1 MLNKKMSMAVR
12 SALGLVAVAS
22 AMSAGLAFGQDTD
35 GEEIEV
41 EEVVVTGSRIKRTT
55 NTKSQYVVSIT
66 AQDMKLTGEVTVA
79 DALRSS
85 TLNSLGSFR
94 ESSGSS
100 AQSNA
105 TFNLRGAGASRTAVL
120 INGRRTVGSP
130 SLGGGGSVN
139 LNLIPMSFV
148 ERIDIIADGASA
160 VYGSDAVTGVVN
172 IIMKKGYDG
181 AQFSM
186 SYGDRAKDDGSE
198 NSFSFL
204 TGAQGDKGSVTFGI
218 EMDQRD
224 PVFDK
229 DRDFT
234 AARYSDLDGD
244 GYITGYAETEGVSF
258 YATSLINPNYDPAIP
273 YSENDPASWY
283 VNPGNNC
290 VDDGAFVGQMKSD
303 LVFGPDT
310 GFYCGYAYAN
320 VSANRAST
328 KRINSYVN
336 ANYNVSDDVEIYV
349 DAVMSNNESFGRY
362 APPAAPGTM
371 LASNPKNPYGQ
382 DVSGYFRWTDIG
394 TRDNIVNDT
403 LIDVN
408 VGMKADLTDDLSFEA
423 YYTFSDYRSTSIGK
437 YYLSYGGFAENVLYG
452 VSDLDTYNANLK
464 TTTLNDDRQNM
475 QKIFAGVQWNMF
487 EMAGGQASSY
497 FAVETF
503 DVTYQADVD
512 AQSEAGL
519 VGGSAG
525 NSAQGTRSVKA
536 VSAEAILPVTDY
548 LEIDLAVRYDDY
560 NDFGSEVSPR
570 VGATFTMIDNLDI
583 KASYGQG
590 FRAPDMSDLYGATS
604 FSAESATDYYGCQL
618 DGVSEADCPD
628 RQFDTYIGSNPDL
641 GAETSETMSIGAVYT
656 YNDNWVGKINY
667 VVLDLQNAVEY
678 VSAQD
683 MLNVDFNTGGL
694 NPQVTRS
701 AAGAVTEIAAGYQ
714 NAVNDV
720 QRKSVD
726 LALEGTIWESDEF
739 GTFNLKTE
747 ATKYLTFETEAQF
760 GSGILGDAVD
770 SLGFPEW
777 RSGALVSW
785 TMGNWG
791 ANISTSY
798 IGESESASGEVKWDS
813 WKEHNLNVS
822 YDFNEYGEVTLGAN
836 NLLNEDP
843 LLDASG
849 SMADEYQYPILGRV
863 VYLQYTI
870 EM

>member
-1 MLNKKMSMAVR
+1 MFNKKMSMAVR
-12 SALGLVAVAS
+12 SALGLAAVAS
-22 AMSAGLAFGQDTD
+22 VMSAGLAFGQDAD
-35 GEEIEV
+35 EKELQV
-41 EEVVVTGSRIKRTT
+41 EEVLVTGSRIKRTS
-55 NTKSQYVVSIT
+55 NTESQTVISIT
-66 AQDMKLTGEVTVA
+66 AADMKLTGEVSVA

-105 TFNLRGAGASRTAVL
+105 TFNLRGAGAARTAVL

-139 LNLIPMSFV
+139 LNLIPMAFV
-148 ERIDIIADGASA
+148 ERIDILADGASA
-160 VYGSDAVTGVVN
+160 VYGSDAITGVVN
-172 IIMKKGYDG
+172 IILKKGYDG
-181 AQFSM
+181 VEFSAR
-186 SYGDRAKDDGSE
+186 YGDRSKDDGSE
-198 NSFSFL
+198 ESFSFL

-218 EMDQRD
+218 ETNRRD

-244 GYITGYAETEGVSF
+244 GFITGYGETEGVSF
-258 YATSLINPNYDPAIP
+258 YATTLLNPNALTGPFDP
-273 YSENDPASWY
+273 NDSGTWAVS
-283 VNPGNNC
+283 PGNDC

-328 KRINSYVN
+328 DRINSFVN
-336 ANYNVSDDVEIYV
+336 ANYAVSDDIEIYV

-371 LASNPKNPYGQ
+371 LAANPKNPYGQ

-394 TRDNIVNDT
+394 TRDNIVNDA

-408 VGMKADLTDDLSFEA
+408 VGMTADLSDALSFEA

-437 YYLSYGGFAENVLYG
+437 YYLSYGGFAENVLYE
-452 VSDLDTYNANLK
+452 VSDLDQYNANLK

-475 QKIFAGVQWNMF
+475 QKLFAGMQWNMF
-487 EMAGGQASSY
+487 EMAGGMASSY

-525 NSAQGTRSVKA
+525 NSAQGARSVSA
-536 VSAEAILPVTDY
+536 ISAEAILPVTDY
-548 LEIDLAVRYDDY
+548 LEIDAAVRYDDY
-560 NDFGSEVSPR
+560 DDFGSEVSPR
-570 VGATFTMIDNLDI
+570 VGITFTMIDNLI
-583 KASYGQG
+583 LKASYGQG
-590 FRAPDMSDLYGATS
+590 FRAPDLSDLYGATS
-604 FSAESATDYYGCQL
+604 FSAESATDYYGCLL
-618 DGVSEADCPD
+618 DGISEANCPD
-628 RQFDTYIGSNPDL
+628 RQFNTYYGSNPNL
-641 GAETSETMSIGAVYT
+641 NAETSETMSFGAEYT
-656 YNDNWVGKINY
+656 YDDNWVAKVNY
-667 VVLDLQNAVEY
+667 VTLELQGAIEQVT
-678 VSAQD
+678 AQD
-683 MLNVDFNTGGL
+683 MLNVDFNTGGQ
-694 NPQVTRS
+694 NPLVTRN
-701 AAGAVTEIAAGYQ
+701 AAGAVQEISAGFQ

-726 LALEGTIWESDEF
+726 FALDGTVWESDEYGKF
-739 GTFNLKTE
+739 RFRSE
-747 ATKYLTFETEAQF
+747 ATKYLTFETETQF
-760 GSGILGDAVD
+760 GSGILGDAVN

-777 RSGALVSW
+777 RSAALLSW

-791 ANISTSY
+791 AAISTSY
-798 IGESESASGEVKWDS
+798 IGESESGSGEVKWDS

-843 LLDASG
+843 LLDSSG
-849 SMADEYQYPILGRV
+849 SQADQYQYPILGRV
-863 VYLQYTI
+863 IYLSYTI

>member
-1 MLNKKMSMAVR
+1 MKIAPLSNAIR
-12 SALGLVAVAS
+12 AALGASLLVSVA
-22 AMSAGLAFGQDTD
+22 MPAFAQDAND
-35 GEEIEV
+35 VEV
-41 EEVVVTGSRIKRTT
+41 EEVVITGSKIKRTT
-55 NTKSQYVVSIT
+55 NTESQYVVSIT
-66 AQDMKLTGEVTVA
+66 AADMKLTGEVSVA

-105 TFNLRGAGASRTAVL
+105 TFNLRGAGAARTAIL

-148 ERIDIIADGASA
+148 ERIDIVADGASA

-172 IIMKKGYDG
+172 VILKKGYDG
-181 AQFSM
+181 VQLSGR
-186 SYGDRAKDDGSE
+186 YGDRSKDDGSE
-198 NSFSFL
+198 HGFNL
-204 TGAQGDKGSVTFGI
+204 LVGAQGDKGSVTFGL
-218 EMDQRD
+218 EMDKRD
-224 PVFDK
+224 AVFDK

-244 GYITGYAETEGVSF
+244 GYITGYAETEGISF

-273 YSENDPASWY
+273 YSESDPSSWY
-283 VNPGNNC
+283 VHPGNNC
-290 VDDGAFVGQMKSD
+290 VDDGAFQGPMKSD

-320 VSANRAST
+320 VSANRASME
-328 KRINSYVN
+328 RINSFVS
-336 ANYNVSDDVEIYV
+336 ADYNVNDDVEVYV
-349 DAVMSNNESFGRY
+349 DAIISNNESFGRY

-371 LASNPKNPYGQ
+371 LAANPKNPYGQ

-394 TRDNIVNDT
+394 TRDNVVNDT

-408 VGMKADLTDDLSFEA
+408 LGVNAQINDDLSFEA
-423 YYTFSDYRSTSIGK
+423 YYTYSDYKSTSIGK
-437 YYLSYGGFAENVLYG
+437 YYLSYGGFAENILYE
-452 VSDLDTYNANLK
+452 VSDLDQYNANLK
-464 TTTLNDDRQNM
+464 HTTLNDDRMNM
-475 QKIFAGVQWNMF
+475 QKIAAGMQWNMF
-487 EMAGGQASSY
+487 EMAGGTASTY
-497 FAVETF
+497 FGVETF
-503 DVTYQADVD
+503 DVNYRADVD

-525 NSAQGTRSVKA
+525 NSAQGSRSVNA
-536 VSAEAILPVTDY
+536 VMAEAILPVTDY
-548 LEIDLAVRYDDY
+548 LEVDLAVRYDNYD
-560 NDFGSEVSPR
+560 DFGSEVSPR
-570 VGATFTMIDNLDI
+570 VGATFTMIDNLVV

-590 FRAPDMSDLYGATS
+590 FRAPDLSDLYGATS
-604 FSAESATDYYGCQL
+604 FSAESAKDYYGCSL

-641 GAETSETMSIGAVYT
+641 MAETSETMSFGLEYT
-656 YNDNWVGKINY
+656 YDNNWVAKVNY
-667 VVLDLQNAVEY
+667 VTLELQSAVEY

-683 MLNVDFNTGGL
+683 MLNVDRNTGGN
-694 NPQVTRS
+694 NPQVDRN
-701 AAGAVTEIAAGYQ
+701 ALGAVTEIRAGYQ

-720 QRKSVD
+720 QRQSVD
-726 LALEGTIWESDEF
+726 LALDGTIHESDDY
-739 GTFNLKTE
+739 GTFGFRGE
-747 ATKYLTFETEAQF
+747 ATKYLKFETETEF

-770 SLGFPEW
+770 TLGFPEW
-777 RSGALVSW
+777 RSSALISW

-798 IGESESASGEVKWDS
+798 IGESESGSGEVKWDS

-822 YDFNEYGEVTLGAN
+822 YNFNELGEVTLGAN
-836 NLLNEDP
+836 NLTNEDP
-843 LLDASG
+843 LLDSSG

-863 VYLQYTI
+863 IYLDYTI
-870 EM
+870 EL

>member
-1 MLNKKMSMAVR
+1 MKIAPLSNAIR
-12 SALGLVAVAS
+12 AALGASLLVSVA
-22 AMSAGLAFGQDTD
+22 MPAFAQDAN
-35 GEEIEV
+35 EVEV
-41 EEVVVTGSRIKRTT
+41 EEVVITGSKIKRTT
-55 NTKSQYVVSIT
+55 NTESQYVVSIT
-66 AQDMKLTGEVTVA
+66 AADMKLTGEVSVA

-105 TFNLRGAGASRTAVL
+105 TFNLRGAGAARTAIL

-148 ERIDIIADGASA
+148 ERIDIVADGASA

-172 IIMKKGYDG
+172 VILKKGYDG
-181 AQFSM
+181 VQLSGR
-186 SYGDRAKDDGSE
+186 YGDRSKDDGSE
-198 NSFSFL
+198 HGFSLL
-204 TGAQGDKGSVTFGI
+204 TGAQGDKGSITFGL
-218 EMDQRD
+218 EMDKRD
-224 PVFDK
+224 AVFDK

-244 GYITGYAETEGVSF
+244 GYITGYGETEGISF

-273 YSENDPASWY
+273 YSESDPSSWY
-283 VNPGNNC
+283 VHPGNNC
-290 VDDGAFVGQMKSD
+290 VDDGAFQGPMKAD

-320 VSANRAST
+320 VSANRASME
-328 KRINSYVN
+328 RINSFVS
-336 ANYNVSDDVEIYV
+336 ADYNVNDDVQVYV
-349 DAVMSNNESFGRY
+349 DAIISNNESFGRY

-371 LASNPKNPYGQ
+371 LAANPKNPYGQ

-394 TRDNIVNDT
+394 TRDNVVNDS

-408 VGMKADLTDDLSFEA
+408 LGVNAQLNDDISFEA
-423 YYTFSDYRSTSIGK
+423 FYTYSDYKSTSIGK
-437 YYLSYGGFAENVLYG
+437 YYLSYGGFAENILYE
-452 VSDLDTYNANLK
+452 VSDLDVYNANLK
-464 TTTLNDDRQNM
+464 HTTLNDDRMNL
-475 QKIFAGVQWNMF
+475 QKISVGMQWNMF
-487 EMAGGQASSY
+487 EMAGGTASTY
-497 FAVETF
+497 FGAETF
-503 DVTYQADVD
+503 DVNYRADVD

-525 NSAQGTRSVKA
+525 NSAQGSRSVNA
-536 VSAEAILPVTDY
+536 VMAEAILPVTDY
-548 LEIDLAVRYDDY
+548 LEVDLAVRYDDY
-560 NDFGSEVSPR
+560 DDFGSEVSPR
-570 VGATFTMIDNLDI
+570 VGARFTMIDNLVV

-590 FRAPDMSDLYGATS
+590 FRAPDLSDLYGATS
-604 FSAESATDYYGCQL
+604 FSAENATDYYGCSL
-618 DGVSEADCPD
+618 DGVAEADCPD
-628 RQFDTYIGSNPDL
+628 RQFDTYIGSNPNLD
-641 GAETSETMSIGAVYT
+641 AETSETMSLGVEYT
-656 YNDNWVGKINY
+656 YDNNWVAKVNY
-667 VVLDLQNAVEY
+667 VTLELQSAVEY

-683 MLNVDFNTGGL
+683 MLNVDRNTGGN
-694 NPQVTRS
+694 NPQVDRNS
-701 AAGAVTEIAAGYQ
+701 LGAVTEIRAGYQ

-726 LALEGTIWESDEF
+726 LALDGTLLESDDY
-739 GTFNLKTE
+739 GTFGLRAE
-747 ATKYLTFETEAQF
+747 ATKYLKFETETQF
-760 GSGILGDAVD
+760 GSGLLGDAVD
-770 SLGFPEW
+770 TLGFPEW
-777 RSGALVSW
+777 RSSALISW

-798 IGESESASGEVKWDS
+798 IGESESGTGEVKWDS

-822 YDFNEYGEVTLGAN
+822 YNFNELGEITLGAN
-836 NLLNEDP
+836 NLTNEDP

-863 VYLQYTI
+863 IYLDYTI

>member
-1 MLNKKMSMAVR
+1 MINTKLSTAVR
-12 SALGLVAVAS
+12 SALGLATFAT
-22 AMSAGLAFGQDTD
+22 AMSSGLIYAQEV
-35 GEEIEV
+35 EEQEVDV

-55 NTKSQYVVSIT
+55 NTESQYVVSIT
-66 AQDMKLTGEVTVA
+66 AADMKLTGEVSVA

-105 TFNLRGAGASRTAVL
+105 TFNLRGAGASRTAIL

-148 ERIDIIADGASA
+148 ERIDIVADGASA

-172 IIMKKGYDG
+172 IILKKGYDG
-181 AQFSM
+181 VQLSAR
-186 SYGDRAKDDGSE
+186 YGDRSKDDGSE
-198 NSFSFL
+198 HGFSLL
-204 TGAQGDKGSVTFGI
+204 TGAQGDKGSITFGV
-218 EMDQRD
+218 EMDKRD

-234 AARYSDLDGD
+234 KARYSDLNGD
-244 GYITGYAETEGVSF
+244 GYITGYAETEGISF
-258 YATSLINPNYDPAIP
+258 YATSLINPFYDPSIP
-273 YSENDPASWY
+273 YSEDNPDSWY
-283 VNPGNNC
+283 VHPGNNC
-290 VDDGAFVGQMKSD
+290 VDDGAFQGPMKSD

-320 VSANRAST
+320 VSANRASME
-328 KRINSYVN
+328 RINSFVN
-336 ANYNVSDDVEIYV
+336 ANYNVNDDVELFV
-349 DAVMSNNESFGRY
+349 DAVISNNESFGRY

-382 DVSGYFRWTDIG
+382 DVFGYFRWTDIG
-394 TRDNIVNDT
+394 TRDNVVNDT
-403 LIDVN
+403 LIDIN
-408 VGMKADLTDDLSFEA
+408 LGMQVDLNDDMSFEA
-423 YYTFSDYRSTSIGK
+423 YYTYSDYRSTSIGK
-437 YYLSYGGFAENVLYG
+437 YYLSYGGFAENVLYS
-452 VSDLDTYNANLK
+452 VSDPDQYIANLK
-464 TTTLNDDRQNM
+464 HTTLNDDRQNM
-475 QKIFAGVQWNMF
+475 QKLFAGMQWNMF
-487 EMAGGQASSY
+487 EMAGGTASSY
-497 FAVETF
+497 FAIESF
-503 DVTYQADVD
+503 DVNYRADVD

-525 NSAQGTRSVKA
+525 NSAQGSRSVNA
-536 VSAEAILPVTDY
+536 ISAEAILPVTDY

-560 NDFGSEVSPR
+560 DDFGSEVSPR
-570 VGATFTMIDNLDI
+570 VGATFTMIDNLVV

-590 FRAPDMSDLYGATS
+590 FRAPDLSDLYGATS

-628 RQFDTYIGSNPDL
+628 RQFDTYIGSNPNL
-641 GAETSETMSIGAVYT
+641 NAETSETLSFGLEYT
-656 YNDNWVGKINY
+656 YDNNWVAKMNY
-667 VVLDLQNAVEY
+667 VVLELQSAVEY

-683 MLNVDFNTGGL
+683 MLNVDYNTQGN
-694 NPQVTRS
+694 NPAVQRS
-701 AAGAVTEIAAGYQ
+701 ATGSVIEISAGYQ

-720 QRKSVD
+720 QRKSLD

-739 GTFNLKTE
+739 GTFNLRTQ
-747 ATKYLTFETEAQF
+747 ATKYLKFETESEF

-770 SLGFPEW
+770 TLGFPEW
-777 RSGALVSW
+777 RSDALISW
-785 TMGNWG
+785 TMGNWS
-791 ANISTSY
+791 ANVSTSY
-798 IGESESASGEVKWDS
+798 IGESESSSGDVKWDS
-813 WKEHNLNVS
+813 WKEHNVNVS
-822 YDFNEYGEVTLGAN
+822 YNFNDYGEITLGAN
-836 NLLNEDP
+836 NATNEDP

-863 VYLQYTI
+863 IYLNYTI

>member
-1 MLNKKMSMAVR
+1 MKIAPLSNAIR
-12 SALGLVAVAS
+12 AALGASLLVSVA
-22 AMSAGLAFGQDTD
+22 MPAFAQDAND
-35 GEEIEV
+35 VEV
-41 EEVVVTGSRIKRTT
+41 EEVVITGSKIKRTT
-55 NTKSQYVVSIT
+55 NTESQYVVSIT
-66 AQDMKLTGEVTVA
+66 AADMKLTGEVSVA

-105 TFNLRGAGASRTAVL
+105 TFNLRGAGAARTAIL

-148 ERIDIIADGASA
+148 ERIDIVADGASA

-172 IIMKKGYDG
+172 VILKKGYDG
-181 AQFSM
+181 VQLSGR
-186 SYGDRAKDDGSE
+186 YGDRSKDDGSE
-198 NSFSFL
+198 HGFNL
-204 TGAQGDKGSVTFGI
+204 LVGAQGDKGSVTFGL
-218 EMDQRD
+218 EMDKRD
-224 PVFDK
+224 AVFDK

-244 GYITGYAETEGVSF
+244 GYITGYAETEGISF

-273 YSENDPASWY
+273 YSESDPSSWY
-283 VNPGNNC
+283 VHPGNNC
-290 VDDGAFVGQMKSD
+290 VDDGAFQGPMKSD

-320 VSANRAST
+320 VSANRASME
-328 KRINSYVN
+328 RINSFVS
-336 ANYNVSDDVEIYV
+336 ADYNVNDDVEVYV
-349 DAVMSNNESFGRY
+349 DAIISNNESFGRY

-371 LASNPKNPYGQ
+371 LAANPKNPYGQ

-394 TRDNIVNDT
+394 TRDNVVNDT

-408 VGMKADLTDDLSFEA
+408 LGVNAQINDDLSFEA
-423 YYTFSDYRSTSIGK
+423 YYTYSDYKSTSIGK
-437 YYLSYGGFAENVLYG
+437 YYLSYGGFAENILYE
-452 VSDLDTYNANLK
+452 VSDLDQYNANLK
-464 TTTLNDDRQNM
+464 HTTLNDDRMNM
-475 QKIFAGVQWNMF
+475 QKIAAGMQWNMF
-487 EMAGGQASSY
+487 EMAGGTASTY
-497 FAVETF
+497 FGVETF
-503 DVTYQADVD
+503 DVNYRADVD

-525 NSAQGTRSVKA
+525 NSAQGSRSVNA
-536 VSAEAILPVTDY
+536 VMAEAILPVTDY
-548 LEIDLAVRYDDY
+548 LEVDLAVRYDNYD
-560 NDFGSEVSPR
+560 DFGSEVSPR
-570 VGATFTMIDNLDI
+570 VGATFTMIDNLVV

-590 FRAPDMSDLYGATS
+590 FRAPDLSDLYGATS
-604 FSAESATDYYGCQL
+604 FSAESAKDYYGCSL

-641 GAETSETMSIGAVYT
+641 MAETSETMSFGLEYT
-656 YNDNWVGKINY
+656 YDNNWVAKVNY
-667 VVLDLQNAVEY
+667 VTLELQSAVEY

-683 MLNVDFNTGGL
+683 MLNVDRNTGGN
-694 NPQVTRS
+694 NPQVDRNS
-701 AAGAVTEIAAGYQ
+701 LGAVTEIRAGYQ

-720 QRKSVD
+720 QRQSVD
-726 LALEGTIWESDEF
+726 LALDGTIHESDDY
-739 GTFNLKTE
+739 GTFGFRGE
-747 ATKYLTFETEAQF
+747 ATKYLKFETETEF

-770 SLGFPEW
+770 TLGFPEW
-777 RSGALVSW
+777 RSSALISW

-798 IGESESASGEVKWDS
+798 IGESESGSGEVKWDS

-822 YDFNEYGEVTLGAN
+822 YNFNELGEVTLGAN
-836 NLLNEDP
+836 NLTNEDP
-843 LLDASG
+843 LLDSSG

-863 VYLQYTI
+863 IYLDYTI
-870 EM
+870 EL

>member
-1 MLNKKMSMAVR
+1 MKIAPLSNAIR
-12 SALGLVAVAS
+12 AALGASLLVSVA
-22 AMSAGLAFGQDTD
+22 MPAFAQDAND
-35 GEEIEV
+35 VEV
-41 EEVVVTGSRIKRTT
+41 EEVVITGSKIKRTT
-55 NTKSQYVVSIT
+55 NTESQYVVSIT
-66 AQDMKLTGEVTVA
+66 AADMKLTGEVSVA

-105 TFNLRGAGASRTAVL
+105 TFNLRGAGAARTAIL

-148 ERIDIIADGASA
+148 ERIDIVADGASA

-172 IIMKKGYDG
+172 VILKKGYDG
-181 AQFSM
+181 VQLSGR
-186 SYGDRAKDDGSE
+186 YGDRSKDDGSE
-198 NSFSFL
+198 HGFNL
-204 TGAQGDKGSVTFGI
+204 LVGAQGDKGSVTFGL
-218 EMDQRD
+218 EMDKRD
-224 PVFDK
+224 AVFDK

-244 GYITGYAETEGVSF
+244 GYITGYAETEGISF

-273 YSENDPASWY
+273 YSESDPSSWY
-283 VNPGNNC
+283 VHPGNNC
-290 VDDGAFVGQMKSD
+290 VDDGAFQGPMKSD

-320 VSANRAST
+320 VSANRASME
-328 KRINSYVN
+328 RINSFVS
-336 ANYNVSDDVEIYV
+336 ADYNVNDDVEVYV
-349 DAVMSNNESFGRY
+349 DAIISNNESFGRY

-371 LASNPKNPYGQ
+371 LAANPKNPYGQ

-394 TRDNIVNDT
+394 TRDNVVNDT

-408 VGMKADLTDDLSFEA
+408 LGVNAQINDDLSFEA
-423 YYTFSDYRSTSIGK
+423 YYTYSDYKSTSIGK
-437 YYLSYGGFAENVLYG
+437 YYLSYGGFAENILYE
-452 VSDLDTYNANLK
+452 VSDLDQYNANLK
-464 TTTLNDDRQNM
+464 HTTLNDDRMNM
-475 QKIFAGVQWNMF
+475 QKIAAGMQWNMF
-487 EMAGGQASSY
+487 EMAGGTASTY
-497 FAVETF
+497 FGVETF
-503 DVTYQADVD
+503 DVNYRADVD

-525 NSAQGTRSVKA
+525 NSAQGSRSVNA
-536 VSAEAILPVTDY
+536 VMAEAILPVTDY
-548 LEIDLAVRYDDY
+548 LEVDLAVRYDDY
-560 NDFGSEVSPR
+560 DDFGSEVSPR
-570 VGATFTMIDNLDI
+570 VGATFTMIDNLVV

-590 FRAPDMSDLYGATS
+590 FRAPDLSDLYGATS
-604 FSAESATDYYGCQL
+604 FSAESAKDYYGCSL

-641 GAETSETMSIGAVYT
+641 MAETSETMSFGLEYT
-656 YNDNWVGKINY
+656 YDNNWVAKVNY
-667 VVLDLQNAVEY
+667 VTLELQSAVEY

-683 MLNVDFNTGGL
+683 MLNVDRNTGGN
-694 NPQVTRS
+694 NPQVDRNS
-701 AAGAVTEIAAGYQ
+701 LGAVTEIRAGYQ

-720 QRKSVD
+720 QRQSVD
-726 LALEGTIWESDEF
+726 LALDGTIHESDDY
-739 GTFNLKTE
+739 GTFGFRGE
-747 ATKYLTFETEAQF
+747 ATKYLKFETETEF

-770 SLGFPEW
+770 TLGFPEW
-777 RSGALVSW
+777 RSSALVSW

-798 IGESESASGEVKWDS
+798 IGESESGSGEVKWDS

-822 YDFNEYGEVTLGAN
+822 YNFNELGEVTLGAN
-836 NLLNEDP
+836 NLTNEDP

-863 VYLQYTI
+863 IYLDYTI
-870 EM
+870 EL

>member
-1 MLNKKMSMAVR
+1 MNKNKMSMAIK
-12 SALGLVAVAS
+12 S
-22 AMSAGLAFGQDTD
+22 AMGIAALAGVMATGGAYAQD
-35 GEEIEV
+35 EAAEV

-55 NTKSQYVVSIT
+55 NTESQTVITIT
-66 AQDMKLTGEVTVA
+66 AADMKLTGEVTVA

-94 ESSGSS
+94 ESSGNS

-105 TFNLRGAGASRTAVL
+105 TFNLRGAGAGRTAIL

-148 ERIDIIADGASA
+148 EQIEILGDGASA

-172 IIMKKGYDG
+172 IILKKGYDG
-181 AQFSM
+181 AELGV
-186 SYGDRAKDDGSE
+186 SYGERSKDNGSE
-198 NSFSFL
+198 HRWSFL
-204 TGAQGDKGSVTFGI
+204 TGAQGDKGSITFGI
-218 EMDQRD
+218 EADKRD

-244 GYITGYAETEGVSF
+244 GYITGYAETEGISF
-258 YATSLINPNYDPAIP
+258 YATSLINPFYDPSIP
-273 YSENDPASWY
+273 YSEDNPDSWY

-290 VDDGAFVGQMKSD
+290 VDDGAFQGPMKAD

-328 KRINSYVN
+328 KRINSYVS
-336 ANYNVSDDVEIYV
+336 ADYQVSDDIEVFV
-349 DAVMSNNESFGRY
+349 DAVFSNNESFGRY

-371 LASNPKNPYGQ
+371 LASNPKNPFGQ
-382 DVSGYFRWTDIG
+382 DVFGYFRWTDIG
-394 TRDNIVNDT
+394 TRDNVVNDT

-408 VGMKADLTDDLSFEA
+408 VGMSAELNEDLTFEA
-423 YYTFSDYRSTSIGK
+423 FYTYSDYRSTSIGK
-437 YYLSYGGFAENVLYG
+437 YYLSYGGFAENVLYS

-464 TTTLNDDRQNM
+464 ATTLNDDRQNM
-475 QKIFAGVQWNMF
+475 QKLFAGLQWNMF
-487 EMAGGQASSY
+487 EMAGGEAITY
-497 FAVETF
+497 LAAETF
-503 DVTYQADVD
+503 DVTYRADVD

-525 NSAQGTRSVKA
+525 NSAQGERSVKA
-536 VSAEAILPVTDY
+536 LSVETILPVTDY
-548 LEIDLAVRYDDY
+548 LELDIAVRYDDY
-560 NDFGSEVSPR
+560 DDFGSEVSPR
-570 VGATFTMIDNLDI
+570 VGATFTMVDNLVV

-590 FRAPDMSDLYGATS
+590 FRAPDLSDLYGATS
-604 FSAESATDYYGCQL
+604 FSAEGATDYYGCQL
-618 DGVSEADCPD
+618 DGVAEADCPD
-628 RQFDTYIGSNPDL
+628 RQFDTYIGS
-641 GAETSETMSIGAVYT
+641 
-656 YNDNWVGKINY
+656 VGSVNY
-667 VVLDLQNAVEY
+667 VILELQSAVEY

-683 MLNVDFNTGGL
+683 MLNVDFNTGGN

-701 AAGAVTEIAAGYQ
+701 ATGSVIEIAAGYQ
-714 NAVNDV
+714 NSVNDV

-726 LALEGTIWESDEF
+726 FSLAGNIWESDDYGSF
-739 GTFNLKTE
+739 RFRGE
-747 ATKYLTFETEAQF
+747 ATKYLEFETESQF

-770 SLGFPEW
+770 TLGFPEW
-777 RSGALVSW
+777 RSSALVSW
-785 TMGNWG
+785 TMGNWA

-798 IGESESASGEVKWDS
+798 IGESESGSGEVQWDS

-822 YDFNEYGEVTLGAN
+822 YDFSEYGELTVGAN
-836 NLLNEDP
+836 NLTNEDP

-849 SMADEYQYPILGRV
+849 SQADEYQYPILGRV
-863 VYLQYTI
+863 VYVDYTI
-870 EM
+870 EL

>member
-1 MLNKKMSMAVR
+1 MKIAPLSNAIR
-12 SALGLVAVAS
+12 AALGASLLVSVA
-22 AMSAGLAFGQDTD
+22 MPAFAQDAN
-35 GEEIEV
+35 EVEV
-41 EEVVVTGSRIKRTT
+41 EEVVITGSKIKRTT
-55 NTKSQYVVSIT
+55 NTESQYVVSIT
-66 AQDMKLTGEVTVA
+66 AADMKLTGEVSVA

-105 TFNLRGAGASRTAVL
+105 TFNLRGAGAARTAIL

-148 ERIDIIADGASA
+148 ERIDIVADGASA

-172 IIMKKGYDG
+172 VILKKGYDG
-181 AQFSM
+181 VQLSGR
-186 SYGDRAKDDGSE
+186 YGDRSKDDGSE
-198 NSFSFL
+198 HGFNLL
-204 TGAQGDKGSVTFGI
+204 TGAQGDKGSITFGL
-218 EMDQRD
+218 EMDKRD
-224 PVFDK
+224 AVFDK

-234 AARYSDLDGD
+234 KARYSDLDGD
-244 GYITGYAETEGVSF
+244 GYITGYGETEGISF

-273 YSENDPASWY
+273 YSESDPSSWY
-283 VNPGNNC
+283 VHPGNNC
-290 VDDGAFVGQMKSD
+290 VDDGAFQGPMKAD

-320 VSANRAST
+320 VSANRASME
-328 KRINSYVN
+328 RINSFVS
-336 ANYNVSDDVEIYV
+336 ADYNVNDDVQVYV
-349 DAVMSNNESFGRY
+349 DAIISNNESFGRY

-371 LASNPKNPYGQ
+371 LAANPKNPYGQ

-394 TRDNIVNDT
+394 TRDNVVNDS

-408 VGMKADLTDDLSFEA
+408 LGVNAQLNDDISFEA
-423 YYTFSDYRSTSIGK
+423 YYTYSDYKSTSIGK
-437 YYLSYGGFAENVLYG
+437 YYLSYGGFAENVLYE
-452 VSDLDTYNANLK
+452 VSDLDVYNANLK
-464 TTTLNDDRQNM
+464 HTTLNDDRMNM
-475 QKIFAGVQWNMF
+475 QKIAAGLQWNMF
-487 EMAGGQASSY
+487 EMAGGTASTY
-497 FAVETF
+497 FGVETF
-503 DVTYQADVD
+503 DVNYRADVD

-525 NSAQGTRSVKA
+525 NSAEGSRSVNA
-536 VSAEAILPVTDY
+536 VMAEAILPVTDY
-548 LEIDLAVRYDDY
+548 LEVDLAVRYDNYD
-560 NDFGSEVSPR
+560 DFGSEVSPR
-570 VGATFTMIDNLDI
+570 VGATFTMIDNLVV

-590 FRAPDMSDLYGATS
+590 FRAPDLSDLYGATS
-604 FSAESATDYYGCQL
+604 FSAENATDYYGCSL
-618 DGVSEADCPD
+618 DGVAEADCPD

-641 GAETSETMSIGAVYT
+641 NAETSETMSFGLEYT
-656 YNDNWVGKINY
+656 YDNNWVAKVNY
-667 VVLDLQNAVEY
+667 VTLELQSAVEY

-683 MLNVDFNTGGL
+683 MLNVDRNTGGN
-694 NPQVTRS
+694 NPQVDRNS
-701 AAGAVTEIAAGYQ
+701 LGAVTEIRAGYQ

-726 LALEGTIWESDEF
+726 LALDGTLLESDEY
-739 GTFNLKTE
+739 GTFGLRAE
-747 ATKYLTFETEAQF
+747 ATKYLKFETETQF
-760 GSGILGDAVD
+760 GSGLLGDAVD
-770 SLGFPEW
+770 TLGFPEW
-777 RSGALVSW
+777 RSSALVSW

-798 IGESESASGEVKWDS
+798 IGESESGTGEVKWDS

-822 YDFNEYGEVTLGAN
+822 YNFNELGEITLGAN
-836 NLLNEDP
+836 NLTNEDP

-863 VYLQYTI
+863 IYLDYTI